1 MWRRGTAAVP
11 AEGWDDVSV
20 QLSVCSSRWV
30 FSGLYSVDR
39 GIALCTEMSINMNE
53 KNIC

>member
-1 MWRRGTAAVP
+1 VASGVSVP

-20 QLSVCSSRWV
+20 QLSVCSRWV

-39 GIALCTEMSINMNE
+39 GIALCT
-53 KNIC
+53 